1 MSVSHPVA
9 VRSSAPTQKEA
20 TTVAVFLG
28 TLWNRTSIPARPSVR
43 QVFFIFPMSW
53 GTVHYLCFQ
62 LNETTMF
69 YTVHFLCSEDM

>member
-1 MSVSHPVA
+1 MSVSRLVA

-43 QVFFIFPMSW
+43 QVFFTFRMSL
-53 GTVHYLCFQ
+53 GIVHYMSFR
-62 LNETTMF
+62 LNEMTVF
-69 YTVHFLCSEDM
+69 DTVHFLYSEYT